1 MSRSKHTLTIA
12 VSLPERSRAF
22 AARGLAEGKVVLIN
36 WGDFWV
42 AVGAIIGFLTLV
54 ATVWL
59 GLRRRSFGLR
69 SEAVM
74 DTPRRAIRVTLTAR
88 GPGTVKGVKVVYG
101 TNSTIYPT
109 TAATDNDNLVPFT
122 FPDSGGKL
130 YLTLRP
136 TGDDAARTFGADA
149 SKKLKVHVDT
159 SRKSRLIAIRDDRN
173 VEW

>member
-1 MSRSKHTLTIA
+1 M
-12 VSLPERSRAF
+12 
-22 AARGLAEGKVVLIN
+22 VLIN

-69 SEAVM
+69 SKAVL

-88 GPGTVKGVKVVYG
+88 GPGTVKEVKVVQG
-101 TNSTIYPT
+101 PNHTIYPT
-109 TAATDNDNLVPFT
+109 TAAPDKHNQVPFD
-122 FPDSGGKL
+122 FPQSGGKL

-136 TGDDAARTFGADA
+136 DGDDSARTFGDDT
-149 SKKLKVHVDT
+149 SKKLKVYIDT
-159 SRKSRLIAIRDDRN
+159 SRKPGLISRKLRLIISIRSGQN
-173 VEW
+173 VEWPDPVP

>member
-1 MSRSKHTLTIA
+1 VAWRKA
-12 VSLPERSRAF
+12 
-22 AARGLAEGKVVLIN
+22 KVVLID
-36 WGDFWV
+36 WGVFWG
-42 AVGAIIGFLTLV
+42 AAGAIVGFFALV

-59 GLRRRSFGLR
+59 GLRRRSFGLK

-88 GPGTVKGVKVVYG
+88 GPGTVKKVEVVYG
-101 TNSTIYPT
+101 PNGPNRTIYPT
-109 TAATDNDNLVPFT
+109 TAATDKDNQVPFT

-136 TGDDAARTFGADA
+136 AGEDPARTFGDDA
-149 SKKLKVHVDT
+149 CKKLKVYVDT
-159 SRKSRLIAIRDDRN
+159 SRRSQLISIQYDRN